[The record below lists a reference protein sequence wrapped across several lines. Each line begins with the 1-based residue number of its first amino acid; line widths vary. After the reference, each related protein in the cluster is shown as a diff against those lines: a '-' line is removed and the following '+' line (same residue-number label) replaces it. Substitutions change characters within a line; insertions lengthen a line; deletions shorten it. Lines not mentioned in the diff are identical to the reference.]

1 MAPSFTT
8 HTMPATLFQKTI
20 FVLITNP
27 AFAKEAKKTLHIAT
41 TVPPITNIVENIGGS
56 LITVTG
62 IVPNGTDSHTFEP
75 VPTDAKTLAQ
85 ADIIFVNGM
94 SLELPTI
101 KLAEKVKKTGILTA
115 NDLISIQEILEK
127 NKAGFRKLPGTTLKS
142 LSTGETIY
150 TPPQDEKQI
159 SSLMKNLEDYIND
172 DVMSDVDPLI
182 KMAVIHFQFE
192 SIHPFYDGNG
202 RTGRIIN
209 ILYLVMKNLLDIP
222 ILYMSRYIVQN
233 KEAYYRHLQKV
244 RDDDD
249 WESWIVFMLT
259 AIAVTS
265 QQTIAMVKEIQKS
278 MQYYKHEIRNKYKFY
293 SQDLINN
300 LFFHPYT
307 KIQFIEKDLKVSR
320 VTAAKYLD
328 ELADGNLLV
337 KQSLGRSNYY
347 INPLLYDILT
357 NVQKVVE

>member
-1 MAPSFTT
+1 MSDFQIKPLPPNIDLETKNILRMSTRANRFLAELKGIS
-8 HTMPATLFQKTI
+8 ATI
-20 FVLITNP
+20 PRPGILINTLGLQ
-27 AFAKEAKKTLHIAT
+27 EAKDSSAI
-41 TVPPITNIVENIGGS
+41 ENI
-56 LITVTG
+56 ITTNDELFKDEVYPDYVINASTKE
-62 IVPNGTDSHTFEP
+62 VRNY
-75 VPTDAKTLAQ
+75 VRA
-85 ADIIFVNGM
+85 
-94 SLELPTI
+94 LEHGY
-101 KLAEKVKKTGILTA
+101 KKVKKTGILTA